1 VLSRA
6 GLLRLVHPRA
16 RRLPGA
22 VVGYDA
28 AMDRSLEEALADR
41 LLRRDETA
49 LREVIELYGGVVFG
63 MARRVIADPN
73 LAEEIAQDTFVAL
86 WRRPGAFDP
95 ERGSLQAF
103 LLGVARNKAVDLVRR
118 EESLRRRR
126 ESLIAEVESKSEASD
141 EQIAGVDDREEIRRA
156 LGELSEVQREAVVL
170 AYFGGRTYREVAVE
184 LEIPEGTAKTRL
196 RDGLIKLR
204 DILASHER

>member
-1 VLSRA
+1 
-6 GLLRLVHPRA
+6 
-16 RRLPGA
+16 
-22 VVGYDA
+22 
-28 AMDRSLEEALADR
+28 MDRPLEAALADR

-49 LREVIELYGGVVFG
+49 LREVIARYGGVVFG
-63 MARRVIADPN
+63 MARRVVADPN
-73 LAEEIAQDTFVAL
+73 LAEEVAQDTFVAL
-86 WRRPGAFDP
+86 WRRPGAFDS

-126 ESLIAEVESKSEASD
+126 ESLIAEATSNTEATD
-141 EQIAGVDDREEIRRA
+141 EQLAGVDDREEVRRA

-204 DILASHER
+204 ELLASYES

>member
-1 VLSRA
+1 
-6 GLLRLVHPRA
+6 
-16 RRLPGA
+16 
-22 VVGYDA
+22 
-28 AMDRSLEEALADR
+28 MDRSLEAALADR
-41 LLRRDETA
+41 LLRRDEA
-49 LREVIELYGGVVFG
+49 VLREVIARYGGVVFG
-63 MARRVIADPN
+63 MARRVVADPN
-73 LAEEIAQDTFVAL
+73 LAEEVAQDTFVAL
-86 WRRPGAFDP
+86 WRRPGAFDS

-126 ESLIAEVESKSEASD
+126 EALIAEAASNTEATN
-141 EQIAGVDDREEIRRA
+141 EQLAGVDDREEVRRA
-156 LGELSEVQREAVVL
+156 LGGLSEVQREAVVL

-204 DILASHER
+204 ELLASYES